1 MGKPINKKVI
11 YTAIFGDQCG
21 LVPQSKI
28 EGFDF
33 ICFTDQPNL
42 QANPWKVVQVK
53 PYDAADFTR
62 SNRQI
67 KILAHEFVGEYES
80 SIYIDANFLIVGDMN
95 HLFQKSLE
103 HHNMAAFSHAQ
114 TFPDSR
120 NCIYAEGQ
128 AIKDLH
134 NQGLYFK
141 DDLSTI
147 DKHLKFL
154 KSENYPADNG
164 LIKGGCL
171 VRNHNNPEV
180 IELMEDWWYMVE
192 NYSKR
197 DQMSFNY
204 VAWKN
209 NFEFA
214 TIPGDIRRGN
224 PYIYWLGDMRK
235 NWTNKLRKVYF
246 KRKLG
251 IIKIPKA

>member
-1 MGKPINKKVI
+1 MGEPINKKVI

-53 PYDAADFTR
+53 PYDTADFTR

-67 KILAHEFVGEYES
+67 KILAHQFVGEYET
-80 SIYIDANFLIVGDMN
+80 SIYIDANFLIVGNMDS
-95 HLFQKSLE
+95 LIQKSLQNHE
-103 HHNMAAFSHAQ
+103 MAAFSHAQ
-114 TFPDSR
+114 TNPDNR
-120 NCIYAEGQ
+120 NCIYQEAQ

-134 NQGLYFK
+134 NQGIYYK
-141 DDLSTI
+141 EDLAII
-147 DKHLKFL
+147 DRHLDFL

-171 VRNHNNPEV
+171 VRNHKHPQV
-180 IELMEDWWYMVE
+180 IQLMEDWWYMVQ

-197 DQMSFNY
+197 DQMSFNF

-209 NFEFA
+209 NFEYA

-224 PYIYWLGDMRK
+224 PYVYWLGDGRT
-235 NWTNKLRKVYF
+235 NWKNKLRKIFF

-251 IIKIPKA
+251 LIKIPKA